1 MKISNTIAIV
11 TISVFILSC
20 NRSTEEKAMD
30 IPSADRVEK
39 SPAFNELTT
48 SKLEESYAGNGIE
61 GKRKFIRTADLK
73 FKVKNVTES
82 TNTIEDITKRFGGFV
97 TSTELRSEI
106 DKVTNTA
113 VSEDSSLETTYF
125 SVLSSIS
132 LRVPDVKLDSVLKE
146 ISGQVEYLDHRTI
159 RADDVSLQM
168 LANDLTR
175 IRSSKD
181 LETESDIS
189 YYDKP
194 KVKDKIALRQYLN
207 GSRANID
214 EARLANLFLKD
225 RVSFSTIILS
235 IYQKQALNRELISNN
250 KNIKEYEPGFGS
262 KLVESF
268 NFGWEIIKSFLLAIM
283 KIWGLLV
290 LAIIIFIVHRTF
302 SGKTQKSRV

>member
-1 MKISNTIAIV
+1 MKISNAIAIV
-11 TISVFILSC
+11 TLSIFILSC
-20 NRSTEEKAMD
+20 NQSTEEKAMN

-39 SPAFNELTT
+39 SPAFAELKT
-48 SKLEESYAGNGIE
+48 SKPEESFAGNGIE

-82 TNTIEDITKRFGGFV
+82 TNSIEEITKRFGGFV

-113 VSEDSSLETTYF
+113 VSEDSSLETTYY

-175 IRSSKD
+175 IRSAKNMEMVTDFS
-181 LETESDIS
+181 TEDNHKI
-189 YYDKP
+189 
-194 KVKDKIALRQYLN
+194 KDKIALQQYLN
-207 GSRANID
+207 GSRENND
-214 EARLANLFLKD
+214 EARLANLYLKD
-225 RVSFSTIILS
+225 RVSFSTITLS
-235 IYQKQALNRELISNN
+235 IYQKQALSRELISNN

-268 NFGWEIIKSFLLAIM
+268 NFGWEIIKSFLLALM
-283 KIWGLLV
+283 KIWGLL
-290 LAIIIFIVHRTF
+290 LMALLIFIIHRTF
-302 SGKTQKSRV
+302 SGKTQKSRL